1 MNQSLQIPL
10 IKVAHQ
16 ILIHTG
22 FLFQVP
28 QQYLIKEKV
37 MTEV

>member
-16 ILIHTG
+16 ILIHIG
-22 FLFQVP
+22 SLFQVP
-28 QQYLIKEKV
+28 RQYLIQEK
-37 MTEV
+37 